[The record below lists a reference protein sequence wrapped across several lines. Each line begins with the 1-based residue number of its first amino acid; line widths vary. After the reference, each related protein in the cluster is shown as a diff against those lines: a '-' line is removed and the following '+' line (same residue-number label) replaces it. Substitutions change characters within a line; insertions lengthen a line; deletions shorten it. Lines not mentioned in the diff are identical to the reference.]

1 MTPEFEID
9 EAMLTHYVA
18 GECTPAERGAVDW
31 WVTASREHGERLAHL
46 KMMWA
51 AAKLLPMPAPDVEAM
66 SKTVLDFVDRGD
78 RKQKTGPAR
87 ISNGF
92 WRSNFGKGSPRP
104 VVAGFAAAVVM
115 ALVVI
120 VTMMQQRE
128 SATVASLSA
137 HTFTTVRGQYAT
149 VALGNGATALL
160 GPATTLTVSASSRA
174 ATTLTVTGQAFFTVA
189 PHPQTSFVVNSGNA
203 VVRVLGTSFTVRRYP
218 TDRTMSVVVTAGRV
232 SLQSLQ
238 SLQSLPRSTRSVSGA
253 TRAVLSSRM
262 LGVVDDSGQIRV
274 TPNVAVDDYTGWTT
288 GKLVF
293 NKTSVGDI
301 VTELS
306 RAYGVTIRVAD
317 STLATKTMTWTVP
330 VASRSLSGVLE
341 VLSATLHAH
350 QVRSADVITLVPGS
364 SASQEKSLRPSAFTM
379 ERQYGR

>member
-1 MTPEFEID
+1 MQDEIRFPPIVDEVIRQID
-9 EAMLTHYVA
+9 EEVRLPSDKEVAESWRMLVGRLDGGFVA
-18 GECTPAERGAVDW
+18 PRYLGPKSLHRRPFVGGF
-31 WVTASREHGERLAHL
+31 VTA
-46 KMMWA
+46 
-51 AAKLLPMPAPDVEAM
+51 V
-66 SKTVLDFVDRGD
+66 
-78 RKQKTGPAR
+78 
-87 ISNGF
+87 
-92 WRSNFGKGSPRP
+92 
-104 VVAGFAAAVVM
+104 VVA
-115 ALVVI
+115 LVAI
-120 VTMMQQRE
+120 VTVMQQRE
-128 SATVASLSA
+128 SAPVSSPSA

-189 PHPQTSFVVNSGNA
+189 PHPRTSFVVNSGNA

-232 SLQSLQ
+232 SLQSVRG
-238 SLQSLPRSTRSVSGA
+238 SSVRSASGA
-253 TRAVLSSRM
+253 TRAVLSGRM

-288 GKLVF
+288 GNLVF
-293 NKTSVGDI
+293 KKTSVGDI

-330 VASRSLSGVLE
+330 VASRSLSQVLE

-350 QVRSADVITLVPGS
+350 QVRSGDVITLVPGL
-364 SASQEKSLRPSAFTM
+364 SASQEKGLRPSAFTM